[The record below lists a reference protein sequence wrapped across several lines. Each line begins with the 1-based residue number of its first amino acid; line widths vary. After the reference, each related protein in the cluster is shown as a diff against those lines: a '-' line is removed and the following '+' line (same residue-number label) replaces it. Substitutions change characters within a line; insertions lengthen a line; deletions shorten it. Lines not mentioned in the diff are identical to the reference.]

1 MEMASGWRQFRS
13 ILTSA
18 SDKGKTT
25 ARFGGPFRILHC

>member
-1 MEMASGWRQFRS
+1 MDITSGWRQFFS

-25 ARFGGPFRILHC
+25 AGFTTAFWIF